1 MRLRIPLLVIL
12 LCGSALAAWWL
23 YTLQAPA
30 ADDVPEEVAPAPDE
44 EEGSELQPITLAAR
58 SVTFDDGREF
68 TFRIAEPFSI
78 AVAAEGLGKA
88 RFMAM
93 SPDDRLFVPD
103 LVDYQLSHEGAVYIL
118 EDFNTETKRF
128 ETQHTYLSG
137 LRGANSIAFHT
148 DAEGDH
154 WLYLALTE
162 HLVRYPYA
170 PGDTEPSREPEVILE
185 FPNTQAENARSV
197 VWHLTRTIAF
207 RDGRLYISIGSGCN
221 ACEQPPG
228 DMRAMIAS
236 ILPDGSDLQ
245 VYAEGLRNA
254 VDFTWAD
261 DVMYATENGADHLGA
276 DLPDE
281 RMYRL
286 TEGAHY
292 GWPYCYELDGDMIP
306 DTSVEWDDFVSCS
319 ELAPAFAAFEPRS
332 APLGV
337 EYFNRAHPVLQGAF
351 LVALH
356 GSFDPA
362 LMRGNRVM
370 RVAMDGTQEV
380 FMDGFQNDAGERH
393 ARPLGFLQHGEDAF
407 FLSDDHGGRIFYI
420 YRDAQD
426 GA

>member
-1 MRLRIPLLVIL
+1 MSLAFLV
-12 LCGSALAAWWL
+12 WWL
-23 YTLQAPA
+23 GGEASPEAMLLE
-30 ADDVPEEVAPAPDE
+30 DVPVHEMEQSDPA
-44 EEGSELQPITLAAR
+44 PITLAPQTVAFADGTEE
-58 SVTFDDGREF
+58 TFQL
-68 TFRIAEPFSI
+68 AEPFSL

-128 ETQHTYLSG
+128 ETQHTYLSN

-148 DAEGDH
+148 DADGNH
-154 WLYLALTE
+154 WLYLALTA
-162 HLVRYPYA
+162 HLVRYPYM
-170 PGDTEPSREPEVILE
+170 PGDIEPSGEPQVILE

-207 RDGRLYISIGSGCN
+207 YDGRLYISIGSGCN

-228 DMRAMIAS
+228 EMRAMIAS
-236 ILPDGSDLQ
+236 ILPDGSDMR

-254 VDFTWAD
+254 VDFTWAHGD
-261 DVMYATENGADHLGA
+261 LYATENGADHLG
-276 DLPDE
+276 DNMPDE
-281 RMYRL
+281 RLYKL

-292 GWPYCYELDGDMIP
+292 GWPYCYELDGEVVA
-306 DTSVEWDDFVSCS
+306 DTSVAWEASFSCDD
-319 ELAPAFAAFEPRS
+319 LAPAFATFEPRS

-337 EYFNRAHPVLQGAF
+337 EYFAHGHPVVQGTF

-356 GSFDPA
+356 GSFDTS

-370 RVAMDGTQEV
+370 RVAQDGTQDI
-380 FMDGFQNDAGERH
+380 FMDGFQNELGERH
-393 ARPLGFLQHGEDAF
+393 ARPLGFLQHTEDAF
-407 FLSDDHGGRIFYI
+407 FLTDDHGGRVFYI
-420 YRDAQD
+420 YVE
-426 GA
+426 